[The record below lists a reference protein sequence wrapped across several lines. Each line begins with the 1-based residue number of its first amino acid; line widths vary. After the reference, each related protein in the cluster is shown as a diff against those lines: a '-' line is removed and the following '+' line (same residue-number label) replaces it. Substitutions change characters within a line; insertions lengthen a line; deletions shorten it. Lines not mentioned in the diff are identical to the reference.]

1 MTIRVNKQPFNIRE
15 KLSELERPIGVK
27 GSELIKSETV
37 YQARNALSA
46 DRKNLVINGNMAI
59 DQRNDG
65 SSFTATDHYV
75 LDRYKLKENT
85 SGSFSINRDAFPVG
99 DQHPEGHRYAMQVAC
114 SGADT
119 SLSGNEHGVIFQMIE
134 GFNTIG
140 TGFGTKAAKN
150 MTLSFWVKTNVPG
163 TYSIALQN
171 GAQNRCQVKEYQAG
185 MSGMV
190 WEKISVTFS
199 GCNDGSWV
207 VSTATGMKITW
218 GLAGAQS
225 SYATTDIDAWKSSNL
240 FLSADQVNFFSSTNN
255 RFFLTGVQLE
265 IGDQATEFEHRSYG
279 EELALCQRYFYIN
292 GGEEHDII
300 SQAFSPATT
309 EIAIAWPHPTE
320 MRAVPTVTISSTNN
334 NNTDFYFRTINNTG
348 FSLTGNGRS
357 LSQMTKHHASIWFN
371 GMSGVPAVPG
381 QVRVQNDRTAFIHL
395 SAEL

>member
-1 MTIRVNKQPFNIRE
+1 MTVRVNKSEFNFRE
-15 KLSELERPIGVK
+15 KVTELSSPMGQK
-27 GSELIKSETV
+27 GSELMRSETV

-46 DRKNLVINGNMAI
+46 DRKNLVINGNMAV

-99 DQHPEGHRYAMQVAC
+99 DQHPEGHRYAMQIAC
-114 SGADT
+114 TGADT

-225 SYATTDIDAWKSSNL
+225 TYATTDIDAWKSSNL

-279 EELALCQRYFYIN
+279 EELALCQRYFQKKKIGYGRVAHFRTSTILVLALDLPVAMRGSSTN
-292 GGEEHDII
+292 TITQDTGLNQWAYRDGV
-300 SQAFSPATT
+300 SP
-309 EIAIAWPHPTE
+309 
-320 MRAVPTVTISSTNN
+320 TISSIQTNN
-334 NNTDFYFRTINNTG
+334 SSYDGSTVSLLYSVSSGGTADETCFYYG
-348 FSLTGNGRS
+348 GGSL
-357 LSQMTKHHASIWFN
+357 LI
-371 GMSGVPAVPG
+371 
-381 QVRVQNDRTAFIHL
+381 D
-395 SAEL
+395 AEL

>member
-1 MTIRVNKQPFNIRE
+1 MTIRVSKQPFNIRE
-15 KLSELERPIGVK
+15 KLSELERPIGQK
-27 GSELIKSETV
+27 GSELLRSETV

-99 DQHPEGHRYAMQVAC
+99 DQHPEGHRYAMQIAC

-119 SLSGNEHGVIFQMIE
+119 SLSGNEHGVIFQFIE

-171 GAQNRCQVKEYQAG
+171 GAQNRSQVKEYQAG

-199 GCNDGSWV
+199 GCNDGTWV
-207 VSTATGMKITW
+207 VSTASGMKITW

-225 SYATTDIDAWKSSNL
+225 TYATTDIDAWKSSNL

-279 EELALCQRYFYIN
+279 EELALCQRYYGKIRLSNQEWIYNESNAASHTWWMGYIP
-292 GGEEHDII
+292 
-300 SQAFSPATT
+300 FS
-309 EIAIAWPHPTE
+309 
-320 MRAVPTVTISSTNN
+320 MRANPSVDVTDLTASTSVAGLSGTISSVVAAQPGDTPGRITMRVNMSTTGGSAYEMHH
-334 NNTDFYFRTINNTG
+334 TDGWSDDYIA
-348 FSLTGNGRS
+348 L
-357 LSQMTKHHASIWFN
+357 
-371 GMSGVPAVPG
+371 
-381 QVRVQNDRTAFIHL
+381 D
-395 SAEL
+395 AEL

>member
-1 MTIRVNKQPFNIRE
+1 MTVRVNKSEFNFRE
-15 KLSELERPIGVK
+15 KVTELSSPMGQK
-27 GSELIKSETV
+27 GSELMRSETV

-75 LDRYKLKENT
+75 LDRYKFKENT
-85 SGSFSINRDAFPVG
+85 SGSFSINQDAFPVG
-99 DQHPEGHRYAMQVAC
+99 DQHPEGHRYAIQIAC
-114 SGADT
+114 TGADT
-119 SLSGNEHGVIFQMIE
+119 SLSGNEHGVIFQHIE

-185 MSGMV
+185 MSGTV

-207 VSTATGMKITW
+207 VSTASGMKITW

-225 SYATTDIDAWKSSNL
+225 TYATTDIDAWKSSNV

-279 EELALCQRYFYIN
+279 EELALCQRYFQKKKIGYGRVAHFRTSGILVLALDLPVAMRGSSSN
-292 GGEEHDII
+292 TITQDTGLN
-300 SQAFSPATT
+300 QWAFRDGVSP
-309 EIAIAWPHPTE
+309 
-320 MRAVPTVTISSTNN
+320 TISAIQTNN
-334 NNTDFYFRTINNTG
+334 SSYDGSTVSLLYTVSSGGSADETCFYYG
-348 FSLTGNGRS
+348 GGSL
-357 LSQMTKHHASIWFN
+357 LI
-371 GMSGVPAVPG
+371 
-381 QVRVQNDRTAFIHL
+381 D
-395 SAEL
+395 AEL

>member
-27 GSELIKSETV
+27 GSELMKSETV

-99 DQHPEGHRYAMQVAC
+99 DQHPEGHRYAMQIAC

-119 SLSGNEHGVIFQMIE
+119 SLSSNEHGVIFQFIE

-171 GAQNRCQVKEYQAG
+171 GAQNRSQVKEYQAG

-199 GCNDGSWV
+199 GCNDGTWV
-207 VSTATGMKITW
+207 VSTAAGMKITW

-225 SYATTDIDAWKSSNL
+225 TYATTDIDAWKSSNL
-240 FLSADQVNFFSSTNN
+240 FLSADQVNFFSSKNN

-265 IGDQATEFEHRSYG
+265 IGDQDTEFEHRSYG
-279 EELALCQRYFYIN
+279 EELALCQRYYQKVPSNTSSPNYIYDHSVFHYGSSFYASHTFMQPMRESPSVSITTN
-292 GGEEHDII
+292 GSYYEAGSAYTHGSITVRNITREALNFH
-300 SQAFSPATT
+300 ATT
-309 EIAIAWPHPTE
+309 GGG
-320 MRAVPTVTISSTNN
+320 TNGYAGGV
-334 NNTDFYFRTINNTG
+334 YF
-348 FSLTGNGRS
+348 SY
-357 LSQMTKHHASIWFN
+357 
-371 GMSGVPAVPG
+371 
-381 QVRVQNDRTAFIHL
+381 TAD
-395 SAEL
+395 AEL

>member
-1 MTIRVNKQPFNIRE
+1 MTVRVNKSEFNFRE
-15 KLSELERPIGVK
+15 KVTELSSPMGQK
-27 GSELIKSETV
+27 GSELMRSETV

-65 SSFTATDHYV
+65 SAFTATDHYV

-99 DQHPEGHRYAMQVAC
+99 DQHPEGHRYAMQIAC
-114 SGADT
+114 TSADT
-119 SLSGNEHGVIFQMIE
+119 SLSGNEHCVIFQMIE

-207 VSTATGMKITW
+207 VSNATGMKITW
-218 GLAGAQS
+218 GLAGDQS
-225 SYATTDIDAWKSSNL
+225 TYATTDIDAWKSSNL

-279 EELALCQRYFYIN
+279 EELALCQRYFQKKKIGYGRIAHFRTSTIMVFAVDLPVTMRGSN
-292 GGEEHDII
+292 TNTITQDTGLN
-300 SQAFSPATT
+300 QWAFQDGSS
-309 EIAIAWPHPTE
+309 
-320 MRAVPTVTISSTNN
+320 PTVSAIQTNNSSYDGSTLSLLYTISSGGVINETC
-334 NNTDFYFRTINNTG
+334 FYYG
-348 FSLTGNGRS
+348 GGSL
-357 LSQMTKHHASIWFN
+357 LI
-371 GMSGVPAVPG
+371 
-381 QVRVQNDRTAFIHL
+381 D
-395 SAEL
+395 AEL

>member
-1 MTIRVNKQPFNIRE
+1 MTVRVNKSEFNFRE
-15 KLSELERPIGVK
+15 KVTELSSPMGQK
-27 GSELIKSETV
+27 GSELMRSETV

-59 DQRNDG
+59 DQRNNG

-99 DQHPEGHRYAMQVAC
+99 DQHPEGHRYAMQIAC
-114 SGADT
+114 TGADT
-119 SLSGNEHGVIFQMIE
+119 SLSGNEHGVIFQFIE

-163 TYSIALQN
+163 TYSITLQN
-171 GAQNRCQVKEYQAG
+171 GAQNRGQVKEYQAG

-199 GCNDGSWV
+199 GCNDGTWV
-207 VSTATGMKITW
+207 VSTASGMKITW

-279 EELALCQRYFYIN
+279 EELALCQRYYYQTTSHYHFLHKNGYYESQLFY
-292 GGEEHDII
+292 
-300 SQAFSPATT
+300 FPTT
-309 EIAIAWPHPTE
+309 
-320 MRAVPTVTISSTNN
+320 MRSNPSVTVPTPVLRRVDSSSSTSYSGLTTQTHPDGFYLTSSTTNN
-334 NNTDFYFRTINNTG
+334 NLFYTWIMLG
-348 FSLTGNGRS
+348 EI
-357 LSQMTKHHASIWFN
+357 KA
-371 GMSGVPAVPG
+371 
-381 QVRVQNDRTAFIHL
+381 D
-395 SAEL
+395 AEL

>member
-1 MTIRVNKQPFNIRE
+1 MTVRVNKSEFNFRE
-15 KLSELERPIGVK
+15 KVTELSSPMGQK
-27 GSELIKSETV
+27 GSELMRSETV

-99 DQHPEGHRYAMQVAC
+99 DQHPEGHRYAMQIAC
-114 SGADT
+114 TGADT

-225 SYATTDIDAWKSSNL
+225 TYATTDIDAWKSSNL

-279 EELALCQRYFYIN
+279 EELALCQRYFQKKKIGYGRVAHFRTSTILVLALDLPVAMRGSSTN
-292 GGEEHDII
+292 TITQDTGLNQWAYRDGV
-300 SQAFSPATT
+300 SP
-309 EIAIAWPHPTE
+309 
-320 MRAVPTVTISSTNN
+320 TISSIQTNN
-334 NNTDFYFRTINNTG
+334 SSYDGSTVSLLYSVSSGGTADETCFYYG
-348 FSLTGNGRS
+348 GGSL
-357 LSQMTKHHASIWFN
+357 LI
-371 GMSGVPAVPG
+371 
-381 QVRVQNDRTAFIHL
+381 D
-395 SAEL
+395 AEL

>member
-1 MTIRVNKQPFNIRE
+1 MTIRVSKQPFNIRE
-15 KLSELERPIGVK
+15 KLSELERPIGQK
-27 GSELIKSETV
+27 GSELLRSETV

-65 SSFTATDHYV
+65 SSFTATDHFV
-75 LDRYKLKENT
+75 LDRFKLKENT

-99 DQHPEGHRYAMQVAC
+99 DQHPEGHRYAMQIAC
-114 SGADT
+114 TGADT
-119 SLSGNEHGVIFQMIE
+119 SLSGNEHGVIMHMVE
-134 GFNTIG
+134 GYNIIG

-163 TYSIALQN
+163 TYSVALKN
-171 GAQNRCQVKEYQAG
+171 GAQDRCQVKEYQAG

-190 WEKISVTFS
+190 WEKIVLTYS

-207 VSTATGMKITW
+207 VSNALGMKLEF
-218 GLAGAQS
+218 GLAGAQT
-225 SYATTDIDAWKSSNL
+225 SYSTTDIDAWKTSNL

-279 EELALCQRYFYIN
+279 EELALCKRYYYEYPKGNTYNIVAN
-292 GGEEHDII
+292 G
-300 SQAFSPATT
+300 FVNATT
-309 EIAIAWPHPTE
+309 NAIFHFQFPVP
-320 MRAVPTVTISSTNN
+320 MRSAPVVATTGNWQVIDGTSHSV
-334 NNTDFYFRTINNTG
+334 TG
-348 FSLTGNGRS
+348 FSAITDATTLTGRVDATTSGLTVGRGAM
-357 LSQMTKHHASIWFN
+357 LRN
-371 GMSGVPAVPG
+371 N
-381 QVRVQNDRTAFIHL
+381 NDATATFSF

>member
-27 GSELIKSETV
+27 GSELMRSETV

-46 DRKNLVINGNMAI
+46 DRKNLMINGNMAI
-59 DQRNDG
+59 DQRNNG

-75 LDRYKLKENT
+75 LDRYKFKENT
-85 SGSFSINRDAFPVG
+85 TGSFSINRDAFPVG
-99 DQHPEGHRYAMQVAC
+99 DQHPEGHRYAIQIAC
-114 SGADT
+114 SGAT
-119 SLSGNEHGVIFQMIE
+119 NTTLSGNEHGVIFQFVE

-171 GAQNRCQVKEYQAG
+171 GAQDRCQVKEYQAG

-199 GCNDGSWV
+199 GCNDGTWV
-207 VSTATGMKITW
+207 VSTAAGMKITW

-225 SYATTDIDAWKSSNL
+225 TYATTDIDAWKSDNL

-265 IGDQATEFEHRSYG
+265 IGDQAYR
-279 EELALCQRYFYIN
+279 I
-292 GGEEHDII
+292 
-300 SQAFSPATT
+300 
-309 EIAIAWPHPTE
+309 
-320 MRAVPTVTISSTNN
+320 
-334 NNTDFYFRTINNTG
+334 
-348 FSLTGNGRS
+348 
-357 LSQMTKHHASIWFN
+357 
-371 GMSGVPAVPG
+371 
-381 QVRVQNDRTAFIHL
+381 
-395 SAEL
+395 

>member
-1 MTIRVNKQPFNIRE
+1 MTVRVNKSEFNFRE
-15 KLSELERPIGVK
+15 KVTELSSPMGQK
-27 GSELIKSETV
+27 GSELMRSETV

-59 DQRNDG
+59 DQRNNG

-99 DQHPEGHRYAMQVAC
+99 DQHPEGHRYAMQIAC

-119 SLSGNEHGVIFQMIE
+119 SLSGNEHGVIFQFIE

-171 GAQNRCQVKEYQAG
+171 GAQNRSQVKEYQAG

-199 GCNDGSWV
+199 GCNDGTWV
-207 VSTATGMKITW
+207 VSTASGMKITW

-279 EELALCQRYFYIN
+279 EELALCQRYYYQTTSHYHFLHKNGYYESQLFY
-292 GGEEHDII
+292 
-300 SQAFSPATT
+300 FPTT
-309 EIAIAWPHPTE
+309 
-320 MRAVPTVTISSTNN
+320 MRSNPSVTVPTPVLRRVDSSSSTSYSGLTTQTHPDGFYLTSSTTNN
-334 NNTDFYFRTINNTG
+334 NLFYTWIMLG
-348 FSLTGNGRS
+348 EI
-357 LSQMTKHHASIWFN
+357 KA
-371 GMSGVPAVPG
+371 
-381 QVRVQNDRTAFIHL
+381 D
-395 SAEL
+395 AEL

>member
-1 MTIRVNKQPFNIRE
+1 MTVRVNKSEFNFRE
-15 KLSELERPIGVK
+15 KVTELSSPMGQK
-27 GSELIKSETV
+27 GSELMRSETV

-99 DQHPEGHRYAMQVAC
+99 DQHPEGHRYAMQIAC

-199 GCNDGSWV
+199 GCNDGTWV
-207 VSTATGMKITW
+207 VSTAVGMKITW

-225 SYATTDIDAWKSSNL
+225 TYATTDIDAWKSSNL

-279 EELALCQRYFYIN
+279 EELALCQRYFQKKKIGYGRIAHFRTSTIMVFAVDLPVAMRGSN
-292 GGEEHDII
+292 TNTITQDTGVGDWAYQDG
-300 SQAFSPATT
+300 SSPSVSSIQTNNSSYDGS
-309 EIAIAWPHPTE
+309 
-320 MRAVPTVTISSTNN
+320 TVSLLYTISSGGTVNE
-334 NNTDFYFRTINNTG
+334 TCFYYG
-348 FSLTGNGRS
+348 GGSL
-357 LSQMTKHHASIWFN
+357 LI
-371 GMSGVPAVPG
+371 
-381 QVRVQNDRTAFIHL
+381 D
-395 SAEL
+395 AEL